1 MNRDAIV
8 GLVCFVGSVALYATL
23 GHIEEARAAVF
34 PRTIIVIMGVLSGL
48 LCLQH
53 LLFRKPGAGKSAPFP
68 FLRVSG
74 LFVIIVIYLYVLE
87 SLGFYLASFLFFIT
101 VTFIMG
107 YKKLNT
113 KQGLRWVLGSFIF
126 TVVLYVLFSVVLEV
140 QTPRGLLI

>member
-8 GLVCFVGSVALYATL
+8 GLVCFAGSVALYACL

-34 PRTIIVIMGVLSGL
+34 PRTIIIIMGILSGL

-53 LLFRKPGAGKSAPFP
+53 LLFRKPEAKRAPFP
-68 FLRVSG
+68 FLRVGS
-74 LFVIIVIYLYVLE
+74 LFVIIVIYLFVLE
-87 SLGFYLASFLFFIT
+87 TLGFYLASFLFFIT
-101 VTFIMG
+101 VTFVMG

-113 KQGLRWVLGSFIF
+113 KQGLRWALGSFIF
-126 TVVLYVLFSVVLEV
+126 TVVLYVLFSVLLEV